1 MTDHE
6 NLTVRLWDVIHD
18 ARYTP
23 SDHAPT
29 SAIVAAVLPIL
40 AGEVRAA
47 SRCPKGPAME
57 DRPSVTLAA
66 IRRLA
71 HNAHRRGTR
80 IDPRVLLDII
90 EGKKA

>member
-1 MTDHE
+1 M
-6 NLTVRLWDVIHD
+6 
-18 ARYTP
+18 P
-23 SDHAPT
+23 
-29 SAIVAAVLPIL
+29 
-40 AGEVRAA
+40 
-47 SRCPKGPAME
+47 E